1 LELFL
6 VANYSFLPLLWWL
19 LELNLEFEA
28 GEVIEWSLEDVVFVR
43 DDFFDLLVV
52 VLSICILKLAS

>member
-1 LELFL
+1 M
-6 VANYSFLPLLWWL
+6 ANYSFLPLLWWL

>member
-1 LELFL
+1 